1 MKKIFLMLSIF
12 FSIALSAQTEVITI
26 SPKMTQET
34 LDSLNYLN
42 PKFQNGLVYF
52 KDNTREQGTLNINTV
67 SQKINFISP
76 TDGKI
81 LELAN
86 DDEVTQVLIGN
97 KMFIKIRKDYYEV
110 VDMHSEILLCV
121 LTKLQFLDNQKY
133 GAFGMESSTTSIS
146 TATTFNE
153 SGSREYNLSSN
164 VNKKYK
170 YSKVAYLV
178 KGGKAYSITKK
189 SLKKYFPKK
198 SAEIDQYLKEND
210 VNLEYIDSVR
220 PLFLMLSN

>member
-1 MKKIFLMLSIF
+1 MKKIILMLSIF

-26 SPKMTQET
+26 TSKMSQES

-42 PKFQNGLVYF
+42 PTFQNGFVYF
-52 KDNTREQGTLNINTV
+52 NDNTRESGKLNINTV

-76 TDGKI
+76 TDGQI

-86 DDEVTQVLIGN
+86 DDQVYQVLIGN

-121 LTKLQFLDNQKY
+121 LTKLEFVDNQKY

-146 TATTFNE
+146 TASTYNE

-164 VNKKYK
+164 INKKYK
-170 YSKVAYLV
+170 YSKEAFLV
-178 KGGKAYSITKK
+178 KHGKAYSITKK
-189 SLKKYFPKK
+189 NLKKFFPKK
-198 SAEIDQYLKEND
+198 SAEIDTYLKEND
-210 VNLEYIDSVR
+210 VNFEYIDSVR
-220 PLFLMLSN
+220 PLFLMLEE